1 MLRFV
6 LFLASSLCIWSQ
18 PTGPRTSMVHN
29 WDCVACETN
38 SMLVGNFGT
47 DRADFE
53 ADQDWWVVC
62 TNSNESPNKSNLYSW
77 YISLSC

>member
-1 MLRFV
+1 MHMV
-6 LFLASSLCIWSQ
+6 STHWS
-18 PTGPRTSMVHN
+18 THKYGS
-29 WDCVACETN
+29 DCVACETN

-62 TNSNESPNKSNLYSW
+62 TTNSNKSPNKSNLYSW